1 MALSENDPELAI
13 PHLLSNY
20 MSMNPTPT
28 EVYFGDILTLRR
40 QLLSEGVCKTHIFQ
54 SMVRT
59 RRINLPEYMDT
70 YWRGLDW
77 EVLMQDAG
85 QMMLYKPG
93 SKQSKPN
100 AVWPIFSAEHHTM
113 ADLIN
118 FCKYPWGE
126 RDDLR
131 EKADPADWYFPPRK
145 SQEHVVWI
153 ANTGLLHTKQGLK
166 VNMKFHE
173 WVEVLEELKQEYGV
187 KFGLANSASLR
198 AMFSGAFD
206 MATFSTADRNR
217 RGEAVFPNG
226 TTASPKAKPELFE
239 KCKPLITAIGYLPSK
254 VESDFQEL
262 ALFNINSVQYA
273 SVNWGNEVSSM
284 RVRHGGST
292 KKKVDV
298 QPDKPDAEVAGVRTI
313 KKAFPAPPRVPTR

>member
-1 MALSENDPELAI
+1 
-13 PHLLSNY
+13 
-20 MSMNPTPT
+20 MNPTPT

-40 QLLSEGVCKTHIFQ
+40 QLLSEGVLKTHIFQ

-93 SKQSKPN
+93 SKQTKPH

-113 ADLIN
+113 EDLIN
-118 FCKYPWGE
+118 FCKFPWAE

-145 SQEHVVWI
+145 TQDHVVWI
-153 ANTGLLHTKQGLK
+153 APTGIAQSKQGLQ
-166 VNMKFHE
+166 VNLKFYE

-187 KFGLANSASLR
+187 KFGIAHSSSFR
-198 AMFSGAFD
+198 VMFCGAFD
-206 MATFSTADRNR
+206 MASVGTGSRNS
-217 RGEAVFPNG
+217 RGEVMFPNG
-226 TTASPKAKPELFE
+226 TTASPKARPELFE
-239 KCKPLITAIGYLPSK
+239 RCKPLISAIGYSPTK
-254 VESDFQEL
+254 VETDFQEL
-262 ALFNINSVQYA
+262 ALFNINSVKYA
-273 SVNWGNEVSSM
+273 AANWGNEISSIRM
-284 RVRHGGST
+284 KNPPR
-292 KKKVDV
+292 KKIDV
-298 QPDKPDAEVAGVRTI
+298 QPDKSDAAVAGVRTI
-313 KKAFPAPPRVPTR
+313 KKAYPAPPRVPTR